1 MGIVILA
8 ILAGLV
14 GAYIVRSSLI
24 HEPPQVVTPTTVT
37 VPLAAVDLPEG
48 RTVALGD
55 VALASMTEK
64 EMQDRGLSAAMA
76 MMDPDQIIGR
86 TLKEP
91 LKQGKPFATT
101 AFYLEG
107 TRSDFTRQLLPG
119 QRAISLSVPK
129 SAGGSLP
136 PGTLVDLIFRSTE
149 KKGQQGSPVIP
160 EVTVRLLEG
169 VKIIDVYDPPAPR
182 QTANIGLDLRRGIN
196 RTPPPPTV
204 TLAVTPEQGDVIQ
217 TALGR
222 GEMTLVAR
230 PLDERLAGGGK
241 RKPLSLQ
248 DVLGI
253 EPPPPQILFATE
265 IFRRG
270 KRDVN
275 IFRDDKLVEQM
286 KAAAQDDQAAP
297 APAAPPAP
305 PAPATPPPQPAPN
318 SGAAT
323 LQPTIP
329 MPIPVPAQPLPGV
342 PGGLPVVPVVPVVPV
357 QPVPVLP

>member
-24 HEPPQVVTPTTVT
+24 REPVAVVTPTTVT
-37 VPLAAVDLPEG
+37 VPLASVDLPEG

-91 LKQGKPFATT
+91 LRQGKPFNTT

-129 SAGGSLP
+129 NAGGSLP

-169 VKIIDVYDPPAPR
+169 VRIIDVYDPPAPR
-182 QTANIGLDLRRGIN
+182 QTMNIGLDLRRGIN
-196 RTPPPPTV
+196 RSPPPPTV
-204 TLAVTPEQGDVIQ
+204 TMAVTPEQGDVIQ

-230 PLDERLAGGGK
+230 PLDERLASGGK

-270 KRDVN
+270 RRDVN
-275 IFRDDKLVEQM
+275 VFRDDKLVEQM
-286 KAAAQDDQAAP
+286 RAAAQADQAAP
-297 APAAPPAP
+297 LPAP
-305 PAPATPPPQPAPN
+305 PAPTAPRAPTAPAPPAPN

-329 MPIPVPAQPLPGV
+329 LPVPV
-342 PGGLPVVPVVPVVPV
+342 PVPVVPVVPVVPGQPIPV
-357 QPVPVLP
+357 QP